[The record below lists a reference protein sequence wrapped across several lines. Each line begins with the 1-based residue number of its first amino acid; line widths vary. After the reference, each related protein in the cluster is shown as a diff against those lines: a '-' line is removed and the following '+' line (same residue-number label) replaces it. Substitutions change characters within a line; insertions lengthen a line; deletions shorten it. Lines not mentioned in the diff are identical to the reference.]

1 MPLQF
6 SNHRFASR
14 RSFLKKTSIIALG
27 STLPSPAFLSFDTV
41 SKDQIIKVGL
51 IGCGGRGTGAAIQA
65 LQADQNCRLTAMAD
79 IFQDRMDESYAALME
94 VRPQQVKVDKKH
106 QYLGFDAFEKLINS
120 DVDVVLLT
128 SPPAFRPLHL
138 KAAVQAKKHIFCEK
152 PMAVDIPGLRS
163 VMESVK
169 KAKESNLSVVSG
181 FCFRYDLPNRAIFS
195 KVLDGAIGQVKSIST
210 FRYGGEATYVDPRP
224 EWNKM
229 MQQMRN
235 WMYYNWLSGDFIVEQ
250 AVHSL
255 DMMSWAMGDIMP
267 ISAMGTGGRQV
278 RIDPK
283 YGNIY
288 DHFAVEFRYQNGAI
302 GTHFCRQ
309 QAGTTPRNTVSMLG
323 TEGQAEVVIG
333 AKQIISG
340 KVQWHYDG
348 PKNNMYQTQHDELFA
363 AIRNNKPIN
372 DGEWM
377 ANSTLLAI
385 WARMVG
391 YTGQILTFD
400 QVINSK
406 ESLGP
411 DLSSYDW
418 EMNFDGPAVAIPGK
432 TRFS

>member
-1 MPLQF
+1 
-6 SNHRFASR
+6 
-14 RSFLKKTSIIALG
+14 
-27 STLPSPAFLSFDTV
+27 
-41 SKDQIIKVGL
+41 
-51 IGCGGRGTGAAIQA
+51 
-65 LQADQNCRLTAMAD
+65 
-79 IFQDRMDESYAALME
+79 
-94 VRPQQVKVDKKH
+94 
-106 QYLGFDAFEKLINS
+106 
-120 DVDVVLLT
+120 
-128 SPPAFRPLHL
+128 
-138 KAAVQAKKHIFCEK
+138 
-152 PMAVDIPGLRS
+152 
-163 VMESVK
+163 
-169 KAKESNLSVVSG
+169 
-181 FCFRYDLPNRAIFS
+181 
-195 KVLDGAIGQVKSIST
+195 
-210 FRYGGEATYVDPRP
+210 
-224 EWNKM
+224 
-229 MQQMRN
+229 MRN